1 MSLFLVTGGAGFI
14 GSSIVRR
21 LLALGERVRVID
33 DLSTGSLENLTD
45 IADQIDFVEGSITES
60 DVTSEVMKDCEFC
73 IHQAAV
79 PSVPRS
85 IADPMRTHNA
95 NVTGTLNIL
104 LAARDANIRRVVMA
118 SSSSVYGNAT
128 VFPVEETLPVAPISP
143 YAVSKAA
150 AEMYAGVFSDL
161 YELDV
166 ICLRYFNV
174 FGPRQ
179 DPNSPYSAVIP
190 LFINWM
196 AAGQAP
202 RIFGDGLQTRDF
214 TYVDN
219 VAAANVKACFA
230 PGRISG
236 TYNIAGGDP
245 HSLIEVVDALN
256 EILGTTLL
264 PEFAEA
270 RPGDVVRSHASV
282 KRAEAAFGYRPQVG
296 FLEGLAETV
305 AWYRA
310 GVGRAEV
317 RASANE

>member
-21 LLALGERVRVID
+21 LLALGESVRVID
-33 DLSTGSLENLTD
+33 DCSTGDRGNLAD
-45 IADQIDFVEGSITES
+45 IWNQIDFVDGSVAAVSVIEAA
-60 DVTSEVMKDCEFC
+60 MKGCDYC

-85 IADPMRTHNA
+85 VADPARTHEA
-95 NVTGTLNIL
+95 NVTGTVNVL
-104 LAARDANIRRVVMA
+104 LAARDEGVNRVVMA

-128 VFPVEETLPVAPISP
+128 SFPVEEDLPVAPISP

-150 AEMYAGVFSDL
+150 AEMYARVFSEL
-161 YELDV
+161 YEV
-166 ICLRYFNV
+166 EVVCLRYFNV

-179 DPNSPYSAVIP
+179 DPDSPYSAVIP
-190 LFINWM
+190 LFINAM
-196 AAGQAP
+196 LSGQSP
-202 RIFGDGLQTRDF
+202 RIFGDGGQTRDF
-214 TYVDN
+214 TYVEN

-245 HSLIEVVDALN
+245 HSLLDVVDALN
-256 EILGTTLL
+256 NILGTTLS
-264 PEFAEA
+264 PEFADA
-270 RPGDVVRSHASV
+270 RPGDVLNSHASV
-282 KRAEAAFGYRPQVG
+282 KRAESAFGYRPQVD
-296 FLEGLAETV
+296 FRAGLAETV

-310 GVGRAEV
+310 GVDATAVEAV
-317 RASANE
+317 VKK